1 MIGNVERCEF
11 LCKDWQNT
19 NSTVELVI
27 ECLRRLIADT
37 VWVTGNCIVAWF
49 DRTYQVRDHQI
60 LRCIFYFFRP
70 LALYRYISLQL
81 QNCVHVLIS
90 ILVHHDRALY
100 MLLLDFSLTKDILSN
115 FYEVKSR
122 YYVLIADVTL

>member
-37 VWVTGNCIVAWF
+37 VCVTGNCIVAWF
-49 DRTYQVRDHQI
+49 DRAYQVRDHQI
-60 LRCIFYFFRP
+60 
-70 LALYRYISLQL
+70 
-81 QNCVHVLIS
+81 
-90 ILVHHDRALY
+90 
-100 MLLLDFSLTKDILSN
+100 
-115 FYEVKSR
+115 
-122 YYVLIADVTL
+122 